1 MTDQT
6 PRILIITTSAA
17 TMGTGDKPTGL
28 WLEELTTP
36 YYAFLDAGAE
46 VTLASIAGGKVPVD
60 PNSVK
65 PAGENDASVE
75 RALKD
80 ADFQA
85 RIAGTPRFDS
95 LDGTAF
101 DAIVLPGGHGT
112 MFDYPDSAALAKLVA
127 DFDASG
133 RVVAAVCH
141 GPAGLVGARRA
152 DGTPMVAGRRVAAFT
167 DSEERA
173 VGLDESVPFLLTS
186 RLKELGA
193 RIEAGPDF
201 EPFAIRDGNLVTG
214 QNPASAEPLAR
225 LIFEAIEEKKTAQRG

>member
-1 MTDQT
+1 MSHR

-17 TMGTGDKPTGL
+17 TMGDSGKPTGL

-36 YYAFLDAGAE
+36 YYAFQDAGAE
-46 VTLASIAGGKVPVD
+46 VTLASISGGRVPVD
-60 PNSVK
+60 PGSVK
-65 PAGENDASVE
+65 PEGENDPSVE

-85 RIAGTPRFDS
+85 RIAETPRFDT
-95 LDGTAF
+95 LDTAGF

-127 DFDASG
+127 DYDAAG
-133 RVVAAVCH
+133 KVVAAVCH

-152 DGTPMVAGRRVAAFT
+152 DGTPVVAGRRVAAFT

-173 VGLDESVPFLLTS
+173 MGLEEAVPFLLAS
-186 RLKELGA
+186 RLQDLGA
-193 RIEAGPDF
+193 QHESGPDF
-201 EPFAIRDGNLVTG
+201 EPFVLRDGNLVTG
-214 QNPASAEPLAR
+214 QNPASAEPLAK
-225 LIFEAIEEKKTAQRG
+225 LVLEAVREVQTA

>member
-1 MTDQT
+1 MTDQK

-17 TMGTGDKPTGL
+17 TMGTQGKPTGL

-46 VTLASIAGGKVPVD
+46 VTIASIAGGKVPVD
-60 PNSVK
+60 PNSMK

-75 RALKD
+75 RALND

-85 RIAGTPRFDS
+85 RIADTPGFGGLDS
-95 LDGTAF
+95 AEF
-101 DAIVLPGGHGT
+101 DAVVLPGGHGT
-112 MFDYPDSAALAKLVA
+112 MFDYPDSAPLARLVA

-133 RVVAAVCH
+133 KVVAAVCH

-152 DGTPMVAGRRVAAFT
+152 DGSPLVAGRRVAAFT

-186 RLKELGA
+186 RLRELGA
-193 RIEAGPDF
+193 KIEAGPDF

-214 QNPASAEPLAR
+214 QNPASAAPLAG
-225 LIFEAIEEKKTAQRG
+225 LIFEAISDRKPA

>member
-1 MTDQT
+1 MQQK

-17 TMGTGDKPTGL
+17 TMTGTDKPTGL

-36 YYAFLDAGAE
+36 YYAFADAGAE

-75 RALKD
+75 RALAD

-85 RIAGTPRFDS
+85 RIADTPRFDT
-95 LDGTAF
+95 LDASRF

-112 MFDYPDSAALAKLVA
+112 MFDYPDSKALARLVA

-133 RVVAAVCH
+133 KVVAAVCH
-141 GPAGLVGARRA
+141 GPAGLVSARRE
-152 DGTPMVAGRRVAAFT
+152 DGTPVVAGRRVAAFT

-173 VGLDESVPFLLTS
+173 VGLEDAVPFLLTT
-186 RLKELGA
+186 RLRELGA

-214 QNPASAEPLAR
+214 QNPASAEPIAR
-225 LIFEAIEEKKTAQRG
+225 LVFEALEEAKVA